1 VQVRRKR
8 HHSGLVTLL
17 AVASAGSLVLTA
29 CGSSKHTASPSASS
43 ATAGGSTGSAVS
55 ASTSPAGSAGASAP
69 APAGNGKAATIT
81 VAVVDNPLMST
92 IEKLTPGG
100 FEASHPNVKVKF
112 VTLDENT
119 LRDQVTKD
127 VAAGGGQFDAVM
139 IGPNDIPTWA
149 KNGWVADLTQN
160 ASDAAYNVDD
170 IIKPIRDALSSN
182 GKLYAVPFYGE
193 SSFLMYRKDLLQA
206 AGLTMPANPTWD
218 QVAAI
223 ATKLNDPAKGV
234 AGICLRGKT
243 GWGENLAA
251 LDTVVNTFGGQWFN
265 TKWDAQLTSPA
276 FVQATN
282 FYVNLIKT
290 AGEKGAANDSFN
302 ECLNLMEQSKAA
314 MWYDA
319 TVAASTIDASPSP
332 IAGKLGF
339 APAPVQKTKASGWLW
354 TWALGIEGS
363 SKHKDAAWQFIDWAS
378 SKDYITYD
386 AQQNGWAAVPPG
398 TRVSTYQN
406 PDYQKA
412 AADFAA
418 LTLQEIQAVDVN
430 HPGVDP
436 QPYSGIQ
443 YVGIPEF
450 SDLGTK
456 VSQEITAAIAGQE
469 SVSTALQ
476 KGQGYAQ
483 LVGATYK

>member
-1 VQVRRKR
+1 MQVRRSR
-8 HHSGLVTLL
+8 HRTAIVPIL
-17 AVASAGSLVLTA
+17 AVASVGSLVLSA
-29 CGSSKHTASPSASS
+29 CGSSSKNTASPSGTASGSSSSTGS
-43 ATAGGSTGSAVS
+43 ATAGGNAT
-55 ASTSPAGSAGASAP
+55 
-69 APAGNGKAATIT
+69 TIT

-100 FEASHPNVKVKF
+100 FEASHPGVKVKF

-139 IGPNDIPTWA
+139 IGPADIPTWA
-149 KNGWVADLTQN
+149 KNKWVTDLTQN
-160 ASDAAYNVDD
+160 VSDPAYDVND

-182 GKLYAVPFYGE
+182 GKMYAVPFYGE
-193 SSFLMYRKDLLQA
+193 SSFLMYRKDLVQA

-218 QVAAI
+218 EVATI
-223 ATKLNDPAKGV
+223 AQKLNDPAKGV

-251 LDTVVNTFGGQWFN
+251 LNTVVNTFGGQWFN
-265 TKWDAQLTSPA
+265 TKWDAQLNSPA
-276 FVQATN
+276 FTEAVN

-302 ECLNLMEQSKAA
+302 ECLNLMEQGKAA

-319 TVAASTIDASPSP
+319 TVAAATIDAAPSP

-339 APAPVQKTKASGWLW
+339 APAPVKKTKASGWLW
-354 TWALGIEGS
+354 SWALGIEGS
-363 SKHKDAAWQFIDWAS
+363 SKHKDAAWQFINWAT

-386 AQQNGWAAVPPG
+386 AKQNGWAAVPPG
-398 TRVSTYQN
+398 TRVSTYNN
-406 PDYQKA
+406 PEYQKA

-418 LTLQEIQAVDVN
+418 LTLQSIQAVDVN

-469 SVSTALQ
+469 SVATALQ
-476 KGQGYAQ
+476 KAQGYAQ
-483 LVGATYK
+483 QVGQSYK